1 MAAKSIRTASR
12 RPGIEIQGNF
22 HLIGS
27 RRACRERYTGSK
39 MTNDPLFQ
47 PLKLGGMTLPN
58 RIVMPP
64 MTRSR
69 ASQPGDEANDLMAA
83 YYAQRAGA
91 ALIVSEGT
99 YISPL
104 GKGYAWT
111 PGIHTPAQVA
121 GWHKV
126 TDAVHAAG
134 GHIFAQLWHVGRLS
148 HTSLLGDQQPV
159 SSSPIQAAGVKVFI
173 AGDDGSTPGFVQ
185 ASAPRALTVDEIR
198 EVVNQYRAAACNAI
212 DAGFDGV
219 ELHGANGYLVNQ
231 FIDSN
236 ANTRK
241 DEYGGSLENRLRF
254 LGEVAQALIEGTGD
268 ASRVGIR
275 LAPLTT
281 LNGCVDA
288 DPETTYLAAAKLLG
302 DLGIGYLHIAE
313 ADWDDAPLM
322 PVDFK
327 WKLREVFPGV
337 LIYAGNYSA
346 ERAREAIAAGR
357 ADMIAFGRPFVANP
371 DLPERLRTGASLAQ
385 HDRNTLF
392 GGGARGLTDYP
403 PFSAAGA

>member
-1 MAAKSIRTASR
+1 
-12 RPGIEIQGNF
+12 
-22 HLIGS
+22 
-27 RRACRERYTGSK
+27 
-39 MTNDPLFQ
+39 
-47 PLKLGGMTLPN
+47 
-58 RIVMPP
+58 
-64 MTRSR
+64 
-69 ASQPGDEANDLMAA
+69 
-83 YYAQRAGA
+83 
-91 ALIVSEGT
+91 
-99 YISPL
+99 
-104 GKGYAWT
+104 
-111 PGIHTPAQVA
+111 
-121 GWHKV
+121 
-126 TDAVHAAG
+126 VHAAS

-148 HTSLLGDQQPV
+148 HTSLLGDRQPV
-159 SSSPIQAAGVKVFI
+159 SSSPIQAEGVNVFI

-198 EVVNQYRAAACNAI
+198 EVVNQYRAAARNAI
-212 DAGFDGV
+212 DAGFNGV

-254 LGEVAQALIEGTGD
+254 LGEVAQALIGGTGD

-288 DPETTYLAAAKLLG
+288 DPKTTYLAAAKRLG
-302 DLGIGYLHIAE
+302 DLGVGYIHIAE

-322 PVDFK
+322 PVEFK
-327 WKLREVFPGV
+327 RKLREVFPGV
-337 LIYAGNYSA
+337 LIYAGKYTA
-346 ERAREAIAAGR
+346 ERAREAIAAGW

-371 DLPERLRTGASLAQ
+371 DLPERLRTGAPLAQ

-392 GGGARGLTDYP
+392 GGGARGLIDYP
-403 PFSAAGA
+403 AFSAAAIR